1 MFVSFFNGSCP
12 LNPTVSKA
20 SSGAVEMMPV
30 YALSGCG
37 LGHFLFKARGNGW
50 TVLETTS
57 SEKLKER
64 ERRRGGE
71 TGREEF
77 EGDVEE
83 AKAKK
88 LPVIDC
94 HDYQAKGP
102 TIVVLGKA
110 TVMYTTI

>member
-1 MFVSFFNGSCP
+1 
-12 LNPTVSKA
+12 
-20 SSGAVEMMPV
+20 MMPV

-37 LGHFLFKARGNGW
+37 LGHFLSEARRNGW
-50 TVLETTS
+50 TVLGTTS
-57 SEKLKER
+57 SESRKER
-64 ERRRGGE
+64 KKGG
-71 TGREEF
+71 GKV

-102 TIVVLGKA
+102 TIVVLGKS
-110 TVMYTTI
+110 VLTIGMV